1 MVIQIYII
9 HVLCYDTVKYCEG
22 VKIVKKKHFQLQNRL
37 FYSTSIVARP
47 RRMFIYYIVLSES
60 RLQFLNR
67 FLRSSTIWNWYCFGS
82 SFLVVLLNVCMVQC
96 RWSDGPLVR

>member
-9 HVLCYDTVKYCEG
+9 LVLCYDTVKYCEG
-22 VKIVKKKHFQLQNRL
+22 VKIVKKKNIFNYRTL

-47 RRMFIYYIVLSES
+47 QRMFIYYIVLSES

-82 SFLVVLLNVCMVQC
+82 SFLVVL
-96 RWSDGPLVR
+96 